1 MAKKFT
7 VDDILGD
14 QSRAA
19 VPAGQQLD
27 VVMLPIAE
35 ILPNPRNDIYDIGDV
50 SMLKAD
56 IADHGLRTPLEVCP
70 AGDKYMLVA
79 GHRRWTACRELYQ
92 AGEERFARL
101 PVVIRE
107 YGSEDEELVALIT
120 SNATARELSDGER
133 LRQYVAMKDAL
144 TRLKAAG
151 KVEGRVREELTRR
164 TGEGAG
170 TLGRLNAIAARCVPA
185 VLEMLLKGE
194 ITATRAYECSRLYK
208 AQQVAYAK
216 TGRAGMPSFTAE
228 QRAAVIEW
236 LVRDEMA
243 EILRGVPWLRVT
255 AWSYMDSLGEWTL
268 DDAPAQIDGVG
279 LVQVSRHGS
288 FALKF
293 RLFDSAD
300 HNEVLAETTVALS
313 ELYAPARALYLSD
326 DDIAAEQKRKADAD
340 AEKKAR
346 QDETRK
352 WYALASEQLAMF
364 DEWEKVTEI
373 KALGLTFRR
382 YPLADGGY
390 LVVGVDETTHTQ
402 NGPGGLPYDWCII
415 AHFDAEGRRGE
426 LWPGEELS
434 GWEENGRL
442 DDLIVHDLKARTK
455 ETTK

>member
-7 VDDILGD
+7 VDDILGS

-19 VPAGQQLD
+19 APAGQQMD
-27 VVMLPIAE
+27 IVMLPIAD
-35 ILPNPRNDIYDIGDV
+35 IQPNPRNDIYDIGDV

-70 AGDKYMLVA
+70 AGEQYMLVA
-79 GHRRWTACRELYQ
+79 GHRRWTACRQLYQ
-92 AGEERFARL
+92 AGDERFSRL
-101 PVVIRE
+101 PAVIRE

-120 SNATARELSDGER
+120 SNATARELTDGER
-133 LRQYVAMKDAL
+133 LRQYVELKGAL

-170 TLGRLNAIAARCVPA
+170 TLGRLNAIAARCVPE
-185 VLEMLLKGE
+185 VLKMLMRGE

-208 AQQVAYAK
+208 VQQVDYAK
-216 TGRAGMPSFTAE
+216 TGRAALPSFTPE

-236 LVRDEMA
+236 LVHDEMA
-243 EILRGVPWLRVT
+243 DILRGVPWLRVT

-268 DDAPAQIDGVG
+268 DDAPTQIDCVG

-293 RLFDSAD
+293 RLIDPAD
-300 HNEVLAETTVALS
+300 HDEVLAETTVALS
-313 ELYAPARALYLSD
+313 ELYTPARALYVSD

-346 QDETRK
+346 KDETEK
-352 WYALASEQLAMF
+352 WFALAGEQLARF
-364 DEWEKVTEI
+364 DEWENVAEI

-382 YPLADGGY
+382 YPLADGGC
-390 LVVGVDETTHTQ
+390 LVVGVDELTRLQ
-402 NGPGGLPYDWCII
+402 RGDYGLPYQWHIRAC
-415 AHFDAEGRRGE
+415 FDAEGRRRE
-426 LWPGEELS
+426 VWPGDEWTGWVDDERLS
-434 GWEENGRL
+434 Y
-442 DDLIVHDLKARTK
+442 LIVHDLKARQGGIV
-455 ETTK
+455 